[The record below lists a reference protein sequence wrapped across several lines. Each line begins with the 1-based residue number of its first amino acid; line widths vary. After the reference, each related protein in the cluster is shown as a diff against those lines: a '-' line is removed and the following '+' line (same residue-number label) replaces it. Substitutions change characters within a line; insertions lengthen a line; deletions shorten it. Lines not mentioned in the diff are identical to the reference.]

1 MTPTLRRRLATVLG
15 VMDVI
20 LINIAFG
27 VAYYLRYELQ
37 WFRDLDP
44 STYRSFDAY
53 VPFAMILTIVLLFAY
68 RLDGA
73 YDIRRDSSLVEE
85 AYRITAGTATA
96 IIIMV
101 AISFFTRPQL
111 NSRLIYV
118 YTGILIPVFLILS
131 RIVFRTWLAR
141 LRRHGIGVDRILIVG
156 AGEVGRMVMRNVV
169 AQPELGYEIVG
180 FLDDDPSKSTATL
193 GRLRGLG
200 TLDCLLDVLKTTP
213 VDEVIVAL
221 PWHAHR
227 KIVQVVQQVQQANV
241 RPRIVPDLFALM
253 LGRVRLDQ
261 LNGIPL
267 IGMQPVAITGI
278 NLAAKRLI
286 DVTVSILAL
295 TVSSPLWLLVPI
307 LIKLDSTGP
316 VFFNQVRMGRNGR
329 PFIVHKFRSMVAN
342 AEQQKD
348 SLRDLNEADGPLFK
362 IKEDPRT
369 TRVGRWLR
377 RTSVD
382 ELPQFLN
389 VLKGDMSLVGP
400 RPALPDE
407 VAQYEE
413 WHKRRLDAAPGITG
427 LSQVSGRSL
436 VGFEEMVLL
445 DTFYCENWSFGLDLK
460 ILLKTIPRVILGE
473 GAF

>member
-1 MTPTLRRRLATVLG
+1 MTPALRRRFAFVL
-15 VMDVI
+15 MITDI
-20 LINIAFG
+20 LLINAAFG

-37 WFRDLDP
+37 WLREVDP

-53 VPFAMILTIVLLFAY
+53 LPFAVVLTLLLLLVY
-68 RLDGA
+68 RMDGA
-73 YDIRRDSSLVEE
+73 YEIRRDSSLVEE
-85 AYRITAGTATA
+85 AYRITSGTAIA

-101 AISFFTRPQL
+101 AIAFFARPQL

-118 YTGILIPVFLILS
+118 YTGILTPVFLIVS
-131 RIVFRTWLAR
+131 RIVFRAWLWR
-141 LRRHGIGVDRILIVG
+141 LRGRGIGVDRVLIVG
-156 AGEVGRMVMRNVV
+156 AGEVGRMVMRSMV

-180 FLDDDPSKSTATL
+180 FLDDDPVKSNTTI

-200 TLDCLLDVLKTTP
+200 ALDSLPQVLQSTP
-213 VDEVIVAL
+213 LDEVIVAL

-227 KIVQVVQQVQQANV
+227 KIVQVVQEVQQANV

-253 LGRVRLDQ
+253 LGRVQLDQ
-261 LNGIPL
+261 INGIPL

-278 NLAAKRLI
+278 NLAVKRML
-286 DVTVSILAL
+286 DVLVSILAL
-295 TVSSPLWLLVPI
+295 SLAAPFWLIVPLA
-307 LIKLDSTGP
+307 IKLDSAGP
-316 VFFNQVRMGRNGR
+316 VLFNQVRIGRDGR
-329 PFIVHKFRSMVAN
+329 PFVVHKFRSMVAN
-342 AEQQKD
+342 AEEQKD
-348 SLRDLNEADGPLFK
+348 SLRALNEADGLMFK
-362 IKEDPRT
+362 IKDDPRT
-369 TRVGRWLR
+369 TRVGRVLR
-377 RTSVD
+377 RTSLD

-400 RPALPDE
+400 RPALPEE

-413 WHKRRLDAAPGITG
+413 WHKRRLEASPGITG
-427 LSQVSGRSL
+427 LWQVSGRSL

-460 ILLKTIPRVILGE
+460 ILLRTIPRVILGK